1 MIVFSAQQAMVVYD
15 VDGAAESIL
24 SVTLECGEGEFVMG
38 DGSGLVFDDTTM
50 DLDGGNDLNSSAPLP
65 SGILR
70 FNGTAADINRAMRDL
85 RYRGLPGR
93 VGQDVIQIT
102 VTDDPGPC
110 PGDFNVSASS
120 FNATTSVGFNG
131 TAGGGDAPCVLGGP
145 KTTQSEMYIF
155 LSAVNKPPSVNVPEA
170 GTYPLTTVD
179 AAQAA
184 HIGSGGAI
192 SVEDPDVRETAYYS
206 AGGLRIEG
214 PISVAVVCTNGSL
227 SLGARAGLS
236 FIEGDGVSDPVLRFT
251 GAIDDANRALA
262 SLNYRCSSLD
272 ECGEGVHDIT
282 VSVDDNGFTG
292 SGGALS
298 ANATFSV
305 QVDSAVVV

>member
-1 MIVFSAQQAMVVYD
+1 MVIYD
-15 VDGAAESIL
+15 VDGTAESIL
-24 SVTLECGEGEFVMG
+24 SVTLECSEGEFVMG
-38 DGSGLVFDDTTM
+38 VSSGLVFDDSDDTTV
-50 DLDGGNDLNSSAPLP
+50 DLDEENEMIASSPLP
-65 SGILR
+65 SGVLR
-70 FNGTAADINRAMRDL
+70 FNGTTADINRAMRDL

-93 VGQDVIQIT
+93 VGQDTIRIT

-120 FNATTSVGFNG
+120 FNTTASVGFNG
-131 TAGGGDAPCVLGGP
+131 TAGGGNAPCALGGP
-145 KTTQSEMYIF
+145 KTAQSEIQVF
-155 LSAVNKPPSVNVPEA
+155 LSAINEPPSVNVPQA
-170 GTYPLTTVD
+170 GSYPQTTVD
-179 AAQAA
+179 AAQAVD
-184 HIGSGGAI
+184 IGAGGAI

-214 PISVAVVCTNGSL
+214 PVSVAVVCASGHL
-227 SLGARAGLS
+227 SLGARGGLS
-236 FIEGDGVSDPVLRFT
+236 FIEGEGISDPVLRFS
-251 GAIDDANRALA
+251 GAIEDANRALA
-262 SLNYRCSSLD
+262 TLSYRCSSLY

-305 QVDSAVVV
+305 HVDAVVVE